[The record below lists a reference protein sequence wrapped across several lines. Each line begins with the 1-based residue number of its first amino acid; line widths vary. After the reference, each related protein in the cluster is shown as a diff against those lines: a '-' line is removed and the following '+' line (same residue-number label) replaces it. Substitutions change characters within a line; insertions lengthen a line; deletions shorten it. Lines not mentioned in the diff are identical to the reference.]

1 MAYNPNIHHRRSI
14 RLKGY
19 DYSKAGLYFITICV
33 QNRICMFGEI
43 VDGEHM
49 DSPQQMILNDAGKMV
64 ENWYHE
70 LEYKYP
76 DIKCHE
82 YVVMP
87 NHFHCIIENNGNGNQ
102 NIKKKSSSIDDTT
115 MKMGDNVGADLRV
128 CPDDA
133 GNTGLCGT
141 DTTGSGETHGT
152 GSGENVSG
160 ETHGLG
166 EHIGSPLHNVVQW
179 FKTMS
184 TNEYIRG
191 VKTLDWPRFDKKL
204 WQRDY
209 WEHIIRDERSYQNI
223 ANYIINNPSKWK
235 NDKFY
240 KG

>member
-1 MAYNPNIHHRRSI
+1 MAYNPKIHHRRSI

-19 DYSKAGLYFITICV
+19 DYSQAGLYFITICV

-43 VDGEHM
+43 VDGEQI
-49 DSPQQMILNDAGKMV
+49 DSPQEMILNDAGKMV

-70 LEYKYP
+70 LENKYP

-102 NIKKKSSSIDDTT
+102 NIKKKP
-115 MKMGDNVGADLRV
+115 VGADLRV
-128 CPDDA
+128 CPDHS
-133 GNTGLCGT
+133 GNTGMNNTGK
-141 DTTGSGETHGT
+141 TGSGEP
-152 GSGENVSG
+152 V
-160 ETHGLG
+160 LG
-166 EHIGSPLHNVVQW
+166 EHIGSPLRNVVQW

-191 VKTLDWPRFDKKL
+191 VKTLGWPRFYKKL

-223 ANYIINNPSKWK
+223 SNYIINNPSKWK
-235 NDKFY
+235 NDQFFNQ
-240 KG
+240 